1 MTTKLHSDNSIVVGI
16 YVHVYGARGPY
27 LHPATVAVIRPR
39 APGAEVNADVVRVPR
54 AQGRPQLALRPAG
67 GL

>member
-1 MTTKLHSDNSIVVGI
+1 MTTKLYSDNSIVVGI
-16 YVHVYGARGPY
+16 YVHVYGARGSY

-39 APGAEVNADVVRVPR
+39 APGAEVNVDVRVPR